1 MDEKGLRNGSIEN
14 YSASGAN
21 TPTMKTVPLRAP
33 EAAVAAVAAV
43 DTEAE
48 TTPLSP
54 EEERARIG
62 GQETFAPTP
71 PAVEE

>member
-1 MDEKGLRNGSIEN
+1 
-14 YSASGAN
+14 
-21 TPTMKTVPLRAP
+21 MKTVPLRAP